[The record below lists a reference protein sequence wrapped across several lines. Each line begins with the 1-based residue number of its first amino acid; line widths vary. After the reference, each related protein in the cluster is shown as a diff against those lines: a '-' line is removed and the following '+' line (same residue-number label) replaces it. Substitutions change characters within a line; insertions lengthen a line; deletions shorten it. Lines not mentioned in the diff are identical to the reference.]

1 MQFKDI
7 TGQQEA
13 AERLRR
19 AIDDGRMPHALMIS
33 GREGSGAMQLA
44 LTAAQYILCEN
55 HTPEGEPCEQCPH
68 CRQVHRL
75 QHPDLHFVFP
85 VVNKSGQSGENS
97 AVSDDYLPE
106 WRDMLTK
113 NPDMT
118 YSAWVK
124 YISEEGKTAQI
135 YKNEATSIVK
145 KLSTKPFESEY
156 RVMIIWL
163 PEKINETASNKL
175 LKIIE
180 EPYPKT
186 HFLLVSNEPEKV
198 LGTIQSRCQRLNI
211 PPLNPTW
218 MQPSFEEDDRQM
230 FFDKFCAMMRL
241 SYMRKIFDMRE
252 WSLEMAAL
260 GRQRQQNYLQYAQS
274 MIRENFI
281 MNVHVGGVEGFERF
295 EGVEGFEGFEGVE
308 GSEKFEGGE
317 CKLNYMKEDEEQFSS
332 RFHLFVNHRNVEGIM
347 NELALAE
354 ADIAQNASAKIVFFD
369 LSLKLIM
376 LLKNGNPA

>member
-1 MQFKDI
+1 MFFRDI
-7 TGQQEA
+7 IGQQPA
-13 AERLRR
+13 AQQLRQ

-33 GREGSGAMQLA
+33 GRESSGALSLA
-44 LTAAQYILCEN
+44 LAAAQYILCEN
-55 HTPEGEPCEQCPH
+55 HSADGELCGQCNH
-68 CRQVHRL
+68 CKMVQRL

-106 WRDMLTK
+106 WRDKLLRNPELTF
-113 NPDMT
+113 N
-118 YSAWVK
+118 AWVK
-124 YISEEGKTAQI
+124 YISEEGKNAQI
-135 YKNEATSIVK
+135 YKNEATSIVR
-145 KLSTKPFESEY
+145 KLSAKPFASDS

-198 LGTIQSRCQRLNI
+198 LGTIQSRCQRINI
-211 PPLNPTW
+211 PPLSPTW
-218 MQPSFEEDDRQM
+218 MQPTFDEDDRLM
-230 FFDKFCAMMRL
+230 FFEKFCAMMRL

-252 WSLEMAAL
+252 WSLEMAGL
-260 GRQRQQNYLQYAQS
+260 GRQQQQNYLQYAQS
-274 MIRENFI
+274 MIRENFV
-281 MNVHVGGVEGFERF
+281 MNVPMESGTMSME
-295 EGVEGFEGFEGVE
+295 
-308 GSEKFEGGE
+308 SDAT
-317 CKLNYMKEDEEQFSS
+317 LNYMKRDEEQFST
-332 RFHLFVNHRNVEGIM
+332 RFHLYVNHKNVEGIM
-347 NELALAE
+347 NELAQAE

-376 LLKNGNPA
+376 LLKNA

>member
-1 MQFKDI
+1 MRFKDI

-13 AERLRR
+13 AERLQR

-33 GREGSGAMQLA
+33 GREGSGALELA
-44 LTAAQYILCEN
+44 LAAAQYILCEH
-55 HTPEGEPCEQCPH
+55 HTAEGEPCEQCPH
-68 CRQVHRL
+68 CLQVHKL

-113 NPDMT
+113 HPDMT
-118 YSAWVK
+118 YASWVK
-124 YISEEGKTAQI
+124 YISEEGKNAQI
-135 YKNEATSIVK
+135 YKNEAASIVR
-145 KLSTKPFESEY
+145 KLSTKPFESDY

-186 HFLLVSNEPEKV
+186 HFLLVSNEPERV

-218 MQPSFEEDDRQM
+218 MQPTFDEDDRQM
-230 FFDKFCAMMRL
+230 FFDRFCAMMRL
-241 SYMRKIFDMRE
+241 SYARKIYDMRD
-252 WSLEMAAL
+252 WSLEMAGL
-260 GRQRQQNYLQYAQS
+260 GRQRQQNFLQYAQT
-274 MIRENFI
+274 MIRENFV
-281 MNVHVGGVEGFERF
+281 MNVDVAGAQGVEGFESKEGFERF
-295 EGVEGFEGFEGVE
+295 EGKEGREGKEG
-308 GSEKFEGGE
+308 
-317 CKLNYMKEDEEQFSS
+317 LNYMKADEEQFSTK
-332 RFHLFVNHRNVEGIM
+332 FHLFVNHRNVEGIM
-347 NELALAE
+347 NELAQAE
-354 ADIAQNASAKIVFFD
+354 ADIAQNASARIVFFD

-376 LLKNGNPA
+376 LLKQN